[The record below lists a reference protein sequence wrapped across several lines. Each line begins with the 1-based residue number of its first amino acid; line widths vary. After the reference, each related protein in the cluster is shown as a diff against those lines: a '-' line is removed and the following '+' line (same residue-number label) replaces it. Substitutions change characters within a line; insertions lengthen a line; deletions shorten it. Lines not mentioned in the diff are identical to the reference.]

1 MRTTHRIVLF
11 TLMSLSTAVWASAQT
26 EGIKE
31 TDRFIK
37 TGRATSQS
45 VAEARLRTKN
55 ALDAYNLLVQGS
67 SKDMKGDYKKL
78 LGTQKDMNNQVA
90 EARKVIAEMEKQ
102 AAVYFTSRSRAV
114 DQIKDNDLRDK
125 AKSRVDDSQKEYD
138 KVMASLKDGGEAL
151 TPFAQDLSDN
161 IKYLG
166 AELNPSSIAS
176 LQPQATKLNERGS
189 NLLTQVDS
197 AVSTANNY
205 FSTLRAE

>member
-11 TLMSLSTAVWASAQT
+11 MLVSLSMAAWAVAQT

-45 VAEARLRTKN
+45 VAEARLKTKN

-78 LGTQKDMNNQVA
+78 LSTEKTMNNQVA
-90 EARKVIAEMEKQ
+90 EVRKVIAEMEKQ
-102 AAVYFTSRSRAV
+102 AAVYFTSRARAV
-114 DQIKDNDLRDK
+114 DQIKDNDLRDQG
-125 AKSRVDDSQKEYD
+125 KSRVNDSQKEYD
-138 KVMASLKDGGEAL
+138 KVIAALKEGGEAL
-151 TPFAQDLSDN
+151 TPFASDLSDQ

-166 AELNPSSIAS
+166 AELTPSATAS

-189 NLLTQVDS
+189 TLLTQVDT
-197 AVSTANNY
+197 AVSTANTY
-205 FSTLRAE
+205 FSTLKAE